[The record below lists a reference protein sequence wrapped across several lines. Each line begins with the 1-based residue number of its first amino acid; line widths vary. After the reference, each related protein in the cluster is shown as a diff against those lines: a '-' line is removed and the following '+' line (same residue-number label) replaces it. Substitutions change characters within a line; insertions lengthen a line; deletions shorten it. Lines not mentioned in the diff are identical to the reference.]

1 MRDGAA
7 SVNSLFPAGT
17 PSTIRRAMVHGSPFL
32 RGGNLRHSLGT
43 TLNGLLQLVPPAEL
57 RAIEQAVKREG
68 FERGI
73 VYYDDDNQPRA
84 TPILLR
90 PRVLGGNQRN
100 YLHRATRT
108 LEHAH
113 AKLLQLWLEDPRV
126 REILPLAEREQ
137 RWIRD
142 LAPHRKGH
150 EVFFG
155 RFDASTDFGSPDWVK
170 STQFFEFNP
179 LGAGGTYI
187 VPTIDDIV
195 LKHVVPALRRNAPTL
210 LLEPNDDPRRVLLEV
225 LADTA
230 RSLSLRRF
238 NVGLAQYKDLV
249 GGVSEFEF
257 NEQFFRSL
265 GVNCW
270 HVDPRELRLVDGEM
284 RFGDHPIDVVYRDHE
299 INDLAQKEEA
309 GDDLSALK
317 FALKT
322 GRCVSS
328 LAGEF
333 DHKSVFEVLTSSEFA
348 ESFALEERRVFH
360 QHLPWT
366 RTIADRRTSGPDGE
380 SIELLAWSRA
390 NQERLVVKPNRAY
403 GGAGILLGREISSRA
418 FELALERGVAH
429 PSDWVVQ
436 AYRPVAEK
444 DFPVIDE
451 HGHLGLAEYFTVLG
465 LFASEQR
472 LAILGRASQRKVVN
486 VAQKGGVVSVLRL
499 L

>member
-1 MRDGAA
+1 MSA
-7 SVNSLFPAGT
+7 
-17 PSTIRRAMVHGSPFL
+17 GSPFL
-32 RGGNLRHSLGT
+32 RGGNLRDSLGT
-43 TLNGLLQLVPPAEL
+43 TLNGLLQRVPPGEL
-57 RAIEQAVKREG
+57 RDIKQAVKREA

-73 VYYDDDNQPRA
+73 VYYDDDNRPRP

-100 YLHRATRT
+100 YLHRTTRA

-113 AKLLQLWLEDPRV
+113 AKLLALWQTSERA
-126 REILPLAEREQ
+126 RQILPLTEREK
-137 RWIRD
+137 RWLSD
-142 LAPHRKGH
+142 LSKSHKHH

-179 LGAGGTYI
+179 LGAGGTYM

-230 RSLSLRRF
+230 RSLRLKRF
-238 NVGLAQYKDLV
+238 NVALAQYKDLV

-257 NEQFFRSL
+257 NEAFFRGL
-265 GVNCW
+265 GVECW
-270 HVDPRELRLVDGEM
+270 HVDPRELRVDDGEILY
-284 RFGDHPIDVVYRDHE
+284 GDHPIDLIYRDHE
-299 INDLAQKEEA
+299 INDLAEKEEGGA
-309 GDDLSALK
+309 NLDAIKLAL
-317 FALKT
+317 AS

-333 DHKSVFEVLTSSEFA
+333 DHKSAFEIFTSPEFA
-348 ESFALEERRVFH
+348 DYFSSEERRIFH
-360 QHLPWT
+360 HHVPWT
-366 RTIADRRTSGPDGE
+366 RTIVDAASTGPEGE
-380 SIELLAWSRA
+380 AIELVAWARA
-390 NQERLVVKPNRAY
+390 NRERLVIKPNRAF
-403 GGAGILLGREISSRA
+403 GGSGILLGREISERA
-418 FELALERGVAH
+418 FELALARGVEH
-429 PSDWVVQ
+429 PGEWVLQ

-451 HGHLGLAEYFTVLG
+451 DGNLGLAEYFTVLG